1 MCQEYFIVLIRTDSI
16 LSGSDKYYKEGK
28 TNTDISLVKVAKNE
42 LFEKVLI
49 DLDMYEE
56 KKPSIW

>member
-56 KKPSIW
+56 KKPSI